1 MSKFANLEFTPLKK
15 NLYSGQRNEVE
26 PDPIMLTPTLQK
38 NENIGNHKTH
48 WWWPCGEGMCG
59 IKFTER
65 GQPHLVNGVAQTEHW
80 IRQNGQWVNTEKS
93 CPNCS

>member
-1 MSKFANLEFTPLKK
+1 
-15 NLYSGQRNEVE
+15 
-26 PDPIMLTPTLQK
+26 MLTPTLQK

-59 IKFTER
+59 IKFTR
-65 GQPHLVNGVAQTEHW
+65 HGQPHLVNGVAQTEHW